1 MNSFNHY
8 SFGAVASWMYNH
20 SLGIRRDP
28 GHPGFKEF
36 ILAPTP
42 DPDNEL
48 QFARGYYDSPYGR
61 IASSWTQQPGA
72 VDYEFTVPANTT
84 ATLILQAESPKQ
96 VTESGRR
103 LKRSEGIIDISDTGN
118 QVRMRLAS
126 GTYRFRVED

>member
-1 MNSFNHY
+1 
-8 SFGAVASWMYNH
+8 
-20 SLGIRRDP
+20 
-28 GHPGFKEF
+28 
-36 ILAPTP
+36 
-42 DPDNEL
+42 
-48 QFARGYYDSPYGR
+48 
-61 IASSWTQQPGA
+61 

-103 LKRSEGIIDISDTGN
+103 IKRSEGITDISDTGN